1 MGWQLVSMHQADL
14 VQLAAALPPLFS
26 WMQRISTTMAE
37 VSMCSIGN
45 LMQHSIQVH
54 ACHETGIRMLKDIHS
69 AIMAIFITGLGNL
82 LEVRLSIWHFQCV
95 HALWVFKFS
104 LTGFPSGPCLS
115 NFLAPSP
122 FWFLCN
128 HNAAWERNRNIALL
142 ITASW
147 PVGFNQTLLPHQFCH
162 PQLALPLLV
171 PPLKILPS

>member
-1 MGWQLVSMHQADL
+1 MLCG
-14 VQLAAALPPLFS
+14 
-26 WMQRISTTMAE
+26 
-37 VSMCSIGN
+37 CSN
-45 LMQHSIQVH
+45 
-54 ACHETGIRMLKDIHS
+54 
-69 AIMAIFITGLGNL
+69 
-82 LEVRLSIWHFQCV
+82 
-95 HALWVFKFS
+95 S

-128 HNAAWERNRNIALL
+128 HNAARERNRNIALL

-171 PPLKILPS
+171 HPLKILPSQIRIKTELEEGWLHSDFLVAPHRSELEQNWRMIGFRFSLKKKNIWWPPVSSRLLFDRSHRHTTVSSEFPERECCP